1 MVCRWKYL
9 HELWRINVRHKLVRR
24 CCTLIEKVHVTVG
37 NNWDHDLPIIG
48 QVIQLLQEPINLDFI
63 IIVYWLD

>member
-1 MVCRWKYL
+1 MWG
-9 HELWRINVRHKLVRR
+9 INWSEDVAHLLK
-24 CCTLIEKVHVTVG
+24 KSNVTVG

-63 IIVYWLD
+63 IIVYLLD